1 MRYNP
6 KNRNTHVVRVTF
18 NSDGYEGHIA
28 MRVGG
33 NTRGG
38 DILKYALDFIEN
50 CDDNDIENLVEN
62 DCTFELCSD
71 EDDEEFWFNM
81 TLTRENG
88 VVSDKLVISEAED
101 SEVKDMIVSV
111 AIVDCQPE

>member
-6 KNRNTHVVRVTF
+6 KHRNTHTVRVTF

-28 MRVGG
+28 MKVGG

-38 DILKYALDFIEN
+38 DILNYALNFIEDC
-50 CDDNDIENLVEN
+50 CDDDIENLVEN

-71 EDDEEFWFNM
+71 ENEEEFWFNM
-81 TLTRENG
+81 TLTNDSG
-88 VVSDKLVISEAED
+88 DKLVVSEAEE

-111 AIVDCQPE
+111 AIVNYQPE